1 VRLAIVIGAAAAAF
15 CLAVESAQA
24 CSCVRPDVPVLL
36 AQADAAFVGTLV
48 SRRPVSPPGP
58 GPTLSTDPDI
68 FTFRVDESVKGG
80 LSGEVEVRSARS
92 GASCGLEVG
101 VGQQAGLFLRRDGN
115 TWHSNLC
122 WQVAPSALLDAGR
135 PLPAPNG
142 RGPVRLLVGGEF
154 TGARLLALDGRGRTL
169 GYGGGAGSTRLLSVC
184 PRGDRV
190 VEVVSDRAERV
201 EVRNLRTLA
210 IIRKAAL
217 PAGSWAAAVHCR
229 DRYARDVYVLTRSGA
244 ILGVHAGN
252 VREIYAGKVRE
263 IYAGR
268 APASAFGGRY
278 AYLSEGEGGQDLIRL
293 DLASGAH
300 RLVTRAPTRIG
311 YLALSAAGDR
321 IAGVLSGSPRP
332 EAPVPPAPRLAIV
345 RLDRTKPLLR
355 STPLGSPYFSGEL
368 RWLDRTRLAVFDYP
382 RVTPGGIVRV
392 FDHSLRQVGPAQ
404 SWEGTSAV
412 VASGLVYGLAL
423 SQRRVGTLVLEA
435 ARLPAHGR
443 MQLREL
449 PAAPAALAVVPGRIS
464 LRRETRLFCLPLEGV
479 FRQ

>member
-1 VRLAIVIGAAAAAF
+1 MRLAIVIGAAAAAF
-15 CLAVESAQA
+15 CLGVESAQA

-58 GPTLSTDPDI
+58 GPISSADPDI

-80 LSGEVEVRSARS
+80 LSGEVEVRSPRS
-92 GASCGLEVG
+92 GASCGLEVA

-115 TWHSNLC
+115 AWHSNLC

-154 TGARLLALDGRGRTL
+154 AGARLLALDGRGRTL

-229 DRYARDVYVLTRSGA
+229 DRSARDVYVLTRSGA
-244 ILGVHAGN
+244 ILGVRAGN
-252 VREIYAGKVRE
+252 VHQ

-268 APASAFGGRY
+268 AHASAFGGRY
-278 AYLSEGEGGQDLIRL
+278 AYLSEGEGGQDLVRL
-293 DLASGAH
+293 DLATGAH
-300 RLVTRAPTRIG
+300 RLVARAPARIG
-311 YLALSAAGDR
+311 YLALNAAGDR

-355 STPLGSPYFSGEL
+355 STPLGSPYFAGEL

-392 FDHSLRQVGPAQ
+392 FDLRLRQVGPAQ
-404 SWEGTSAV
+404 SWEGTNAV
-412 VASGLVYGLAL
+412 VASGLVYGLGH
-423 SQRRVGTLVLEA
+423 SQTRVGTVVLEA
-435 ARLPAHGR
+435 TRLPDHGR
-443 MQLREL
+443 VQLREL

-464 LRRETRLFCLPLEGV
+464 LRRETTPFCLPLERV